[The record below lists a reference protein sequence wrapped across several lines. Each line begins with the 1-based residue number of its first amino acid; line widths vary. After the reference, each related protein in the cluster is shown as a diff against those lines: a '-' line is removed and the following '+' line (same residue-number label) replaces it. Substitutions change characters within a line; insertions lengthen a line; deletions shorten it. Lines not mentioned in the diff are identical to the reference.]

1 MLRVTLGILYG
12 LLPINSI
19 AKYFEV
25 RNGNAV
31 HHHWFRDHGIHL
43 QTIDYRLKSYGKNSV
58 QFRGAKIWNELS
70 DEVRNSDS
78 LQIFKKHYKEFL
90 IEDNHQDDDQIYIFY

>member
-1 MLRVTLGILYG
+1 MA
-12 LLPINSI
+12 P
-19 AKYFEV
+19 
-25 RNGNAV
+25 NAV
-31 HHHWFRDHGIHL
+31 HHHWFWDHGIHL
-43 QTIDYRLKSYGKNSV
+43 QTIDYRLNSYGKNSV

-90 IEDNHQDDDQIYIFY
+90 IEDNHQDDDQIYIYY